1 MVFLMSRDASV
12 LLPNGEKLKP
22 LLKKSVISESDIQKL
37 LKKRGVFNVDKDRKG
52 AVQFLTT
59 TLVSPKEF
67 EELQEIQKT
76 KEDNVKVRNTTLQS
90 KTKNVLLD
98 VIDTDLIDSEEL
110 ENILDTCTFQTDTAL
125 NVEDENHLYIE
136 YEILREDVTLDWA
149 NINRKFPG
157 RIDIIKEAETGQIRF
172 LSEYTSAETEEVN
185 SEIIKK
191 ISSTLKEKDE
201 VENTTTL
208 AQYSSNKLNNINRMK
223 FMLALANDF
232 KDGNLKYKSVKNI
245 EIGRDK
251 TQQGAM
257 EETGLLFDDSV
268 RNVIINGEK
277 GETLNNI
284 EYIVNEDYY
293 EFLILRALQVE
304 YSFDYVSAKGV
315 CILEFGF
322 PHYFRNTKRSEE
334 FEVIVNK
341 VFLNKSSHG
350 ENIKSVTR
358 KILSDFNRFYQE
370 EFNEKLEQ
378 QEQQE

>member
-1 MVFLMSRDASV
+1 
-12 LLPNGEKLKP
+12 
-22 LLKKSVISESDIQKL
+22 
-37 LKKRGVFNVDKDRKG
+37 
-52 AVQFLTT
+52 
-59 TLVSPKEF
+59 
-67 EELQEIQKT
+67 
-76 KEDNVKVRNTTLQS
+76 
-90 KTKNVLLD
+90 
-98 VIDTDLIDSEEL
+98 
-110 ENILDTCTFQTDTAL
+110 
-125 NVEDENHLYIE
+125 
-136 YEILREDVTLDWA
+136 
-149 NINRKFPG
+149 
-157 RIDIIKEAETGQIRF
+157 
-172 LSEYTSAETEEVN
+172 
-185 SEIIKK
+185 
-191 ISSTLKEKDE
+191 LKEKDE